1 MNLYFITKANSK
13 DEGTQTYLYTQQPG
27 NPSNEKQIT
36 NYKQLQNQLQQV
48 AFYRASNNEIEAS
61 FIEHTFEE
69 DVVLIVL
76 LSLPA

>member
-1 MNLYFITKANSK
+1 MGLDLIPKASSK
-13 DEGTQTYLYTQQPG
+13 DERTQQPE
-27 NPSNEKQIT
+27 NLSNVGVIT
-36 NYKQLQNQLQQV
+36 NYKELQNQLQQV